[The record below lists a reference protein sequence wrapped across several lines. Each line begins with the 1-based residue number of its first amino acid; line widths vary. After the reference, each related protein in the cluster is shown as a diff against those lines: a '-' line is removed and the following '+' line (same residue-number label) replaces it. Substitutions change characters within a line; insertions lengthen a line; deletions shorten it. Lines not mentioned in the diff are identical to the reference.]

1 MDGVRT
7 EQRGRRPRALAAC
20 AGTAAAAAAI
30 AMAAPGAAHAQAPVG
45 HIDGSPL
52 DVYADGLGNLQARF
66 DGRANGEFYPPSSD
80 PGNGRLEIVDAP
92 PGQSFSSL
100 LSPAAVSGPVLTR
113 GGGTQTLHSVY
124 TENGDAGPLYQ
135 VSEDVTYANGASEFR
150 VHYVIQ
156 NVQGGPA
163 TFRAGELADLY
174 TGDSDDGTGIFDPTP
189 PRFVGGKSPNGGTGG
204 LREITPWS
212 HYQESSYGDVF
223 ANFENSNT
231 DPAFGPIGLNDTV
244 DPNSVDYGAGGEWDF
259 SGIAPGATVTI
270 DAAWQFAT
278 GTITIDQLSAP
289 VYGRS
294 VNVLRSKGIVR
305 IKVPGAKHYTK
316 LTSGA
321 QVPMGTL
328 LDTKKGRLTLV
339 SADKLGITQHAG
351 FYQGIFQVKGQTKG
365 RKPIT
370 LLNLAGPK
378 PACGGKASIA
388 RKRRSSRR
396 LWGSGK
402 GRFRTKGQFSSATV
416 RGTIWLTQDSCKGT
430 LVKVKRG
437 VVTVD
442 DFTARKNFK
451 VKAGHSHLAVPRR
464 KHK

>member
-1 MDGVRT
+1 MDGVRS
-7 EQRGRRPRALAAC
+7 EQTGARRRRALAVGLATVA
-20 AGTAAAAAAI
+20 AGI
-30 AMAAPGAAHAQAPVG
+30 AAPAGAHAQAPVG

-52 DVYADGLGNLQARF
+52 DVYADGLGSLQARF
-66 DGRANGEFYPPSSD
+66 DGRTDGEFYPSGSN
-80 PGNGRLEIVDAP
+80 PGNARLEIVDTP
-92 PGQSFSSL
+92 PGQDFSSL
-100 LSPAAVSGPVLTR
+100 LSPAAVSGPALT
-113 GGGTQTLHSVY
+113 GSGGTRTLHSVY

-135 VSEDVTYANGASEFR
+135 VTEDVSYANGASEFR

-156 NVQGGPA
+156 NLQGGPVS
-163 TFRAGELADLY
+163 FRAGELADLF
-174 TGDSDDGTGIFDPTP
+174 TGDSDTGTGLFDPTP
-189 PRFVGGKSPNGGTGG
+189 PRFIGGKSPNGGTGG
-204 LREITPWS
+204 LREVTPWS

-231 DPAFGPIGLNDTV
+231 DPAFGPVGLNDSF
-244 DPNSVDYGAGGEWDF
+244 DPSSVDYGAGGEWDF
-259 SGIAPGATVTI
+259 GGVAPGAAVTI
-270 DAAWQFAT
+270 DAVWQFAT
-278 GTITIDQLSAP
+278 GTIKAEQLTPP
-289 VYGRS
+289 VYGQS
-294 VNVLRSKGIVR
+294 VNVLRSKGIVK
-305 IKVPGAKHYTK
+305 IKVPGAKRYTK

-328 LDTKKGRLTLV
+328 LDTKKGRVTLV

-365 RKPIT
+365 KRPVT

-402 GRFRTKGQFSSATV
+402 GHFRTKGQFSSATV

-437 VVTVD
+437 VVLVD
-442 DFTARKNFK
+442 DFPAGKDFK
-451 VKAGHSHLAVPRR
+451 VKAGHSHLALRRR
-464 KHK
+464 KRK